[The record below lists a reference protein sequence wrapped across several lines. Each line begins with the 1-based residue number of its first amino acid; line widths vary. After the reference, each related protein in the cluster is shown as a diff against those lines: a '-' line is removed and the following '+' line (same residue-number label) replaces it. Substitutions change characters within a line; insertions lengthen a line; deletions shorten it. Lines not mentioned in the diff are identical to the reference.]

1 MRVPLGVF
9 GVLCALAKDEQQRV
23 DSSTPLINSLITS
36 TSGPSSSAGSMS
48 TSLSL
53 NDTGPPTQNGRGGR
67 IGLAG
72 PGTSGLVQAASGNLE
87 PEAPAARRNVRFN
100 IMDDGVRGMNLSR
113 LGLLLLMMV
122 NLPLIA
128 AGIVVLTLHW
138 GDSVPCDSGQRQKWR
153 WWALLSVVRMV
164 LSTPVTAVSG
174 VLYMNMSIDTSY
186 LVRYIHAALRRKRQ
200 AAAISARCAQGSL
213 M

>member
-1 MRVPLGVF
+1 M
-9 GVLCALAKDEQQRV
+9 
-23 DSSTPLINSLITS
+23 DSSTPLINNLITS
-36 TSGPSSSAGSMS
+36 TGPIRPHRSSAASAGSMS
-48 TSLSL
+48 TSVSL
-53 NDTGPPTQNGRGGR
+53 NDTGPPPQHGRGGR

-72 PGTSGLVQAASGNLE
+72 PGTSGLVQAASGSIE

-138 GDSVPCDSGQRQKWR
+138 GDTDVCDSRHREKWR

-164 LSTPVTAVSG
+164 LITPVIAVS
-174 VLYMNMSIDTSY
+174 
-186 LVRYIHAALRRKRQ
+186 
-200 AAAISARCAQGSL
+200 L
-213 M
+213 MDMYV